1 MYEIFEL
8 LLKQSGY
15 KAADISR
22 ATGISQTVF
31 SEWKK
36 GKSSPKA
43 DKIQLIADF
52 FGVRFEYLNSGIISG
67 NQSDVLTSK
76 DERDI
81 AKKLNSTIDQL
92 DAQDGLMFDGEA
104 LDDETKE
111 LLKISLENAIRTAKI
126 TAKKKYTPKKY
137 RKDN

>member
-1 MYEIFEL
+1 MYEIFEQL
-8 LLKQSGY
+8 LRQYGC
-15 KAADISR
+15 KAADVAR
-22 ATGISQTVF
+22 ATGINQTVF

-36 GKSSPKA
+36 GKSNPKT
-43 DKIQLIADF
+43 DKLQLIADY
-52 FGVRFEYLNSGIISG
+52 FGKSVDYLITGKESEEKEP
-67 NQSDVLTSK
+67 VLTTK

-81 AKKLNSTIDQL
+81 AKKLSSTIDQL
-92 DAQDGLMFDGEA
+92 EAGDGLMFDGEA
-104 LDDETKE
+104 LDAETKE